1 MQFTMVRSKEND
13 YDMYLKS
20 ETLVHNN
27 LEHEKNDSQ
36 LFGSGKTGSQLFRA

>member
-1 MQFTMVRSKEND
+1 MQLTTARSKEND

-27 LEHEKNDSQ
+27 LEHEKYDSQ